1 MAVAIGLL
9 IMSLAVPSVRGVLQ
23 EQALKESFERFDELA
38 RKAQTLAVSE
48 RRPYVLIWEKDGIVL
63 EPYAPTEEDM
73 NKQPARLAFTE
84 GEKIEIERPAAMD
97 KKPSAEWV
105 FWRSGICEPA
115 IIHFDSPAHS
125 WKVEYNALSGRGTF
139 IDQVYK

>member
-23 EQALKESFERFDELA
+23 EQALKESFDKFDELA
-38 RKAQTLAVSE
+38 RKAQARAVSE
-48 RRPYVLIWEKDGIVL
+48 QRPYVLIWEKEGIVL

-73 NKQPARLAFTE
+73 NKQPARLSFAG
-84 GEKIEIERPAAMD
+84 GETIEIERPAALE
-97 KKPSAEWV
+97 KKPTAEWV

-115 IIHFDSPAHS
+115 IIHYDGPAHS
-125 WKVEYNALSGRGTF
+125 WKVEYNPLSGRGTF